1 MIEERCSNCGFNNKY
16 PDDEFIDRNNTLCK
30 NCGHTLS
37 VCPDWRNNNGR
48 EKTNIRR
55 TSR

>member
-48 EKTNIRR
+48 
-55 TSR
+55 